1 MGRLKAGTVRATLR
15 CYNTGLS
22 GGMYPPAGAGR
33 ARSGVGRASARLR
46 ETCRGSA
53 FTSIFIER
61 LCGRRRALERR
72 SAL

>member
-1 MGRLKAGTVRATLR
+1 MR

-22 GGMYPPAGAGR
+22 GGISAGLEPATR
-33 ARSGVGRASARLR
+33 EARPSGDARRER

-72 SAL
+72 SA